1 MLSATE
7 QQEHILHH
15 LENVKAFFMALFIA
29 STGLVMS
36 PSFLMQHLKILAGE
50 IPSRAKKSQVDPSPS
65 GSHIVPAECW
75 PLLLSSLHESFLPVV

>member
-15 LENVKAFFMALFIA
+15 LESVKAFFMALFIA

-50 IPSRAKKSQVDPSPS
+50 ALASTFVLDS
-65 GSHIVPAECW
+65 
-75 PLLLSSLHESFLPVV
+75 